1 MMGFEHRSNGFSRIT
16 HTKNYAFVSN
26 ACVNVRNGK
35 VTLFMKSDMAVNK
48 IFTEYKWKDFYC
60 SLTTPALL

>member
-1 MMGFEHRSNGFSRIT
+1 M

-35 VTLFMKSDMAVNK
+35 VTLYMKSDLTVNK
-48 IFTEYKWKDFYC
+48 IVTEYKWKDFYC
-60 SLTTPALL
+60 DLSFPSLS

>member
-1 MMGFEHRSNGFSRIT
+1 M

-35 VTLFMKSDMAVNK
+35 VTLYMKSDLTVNK
-48 IFTEYKWKDFYC
+48 IVTEYKWKDFYC
-60 SLTTPALL
+60 DFSPASLS